1 MLLSSAE
8 QESEDNAVQIP
19 IPSQFVAYSCM
30 LHLDSLKIHPSKTI
44 EEHILA
50 ILYHT
55 WVETKTTDDLHCNTI
70 MDTVP
75 LSKMT
80 EFAHRIAYMQ
90 VPGQKNNTDCGVFTA
105 NYADEFVTNIQKLLN
120 RRESTVVTQQMYDA
134 RKWGWLNNDW
144 FKKFRV
150 TRPDT
155 HLGISMRAS
164 LTHRLD
170 TLRNEYNAAVAQE
183 KKKSEVSS
191 LNSSVATMNNS
202 GGGSGGSSTSSGV
215 AQVGGMQVNSTQV
228 NNAGSS
234 SSGVA
239 QVGGMQVNSTQV
251 NNAGSS
257 RSGVA
262 QVSSMQ
268 VSSTHANSTK
278 SDSTKSDSTKSD
290 STKSESTKSESNNHK
305 RRRSTS
311 QSGDNNDHNES
322 SNVKLSNESGAE
334 SHNELSSALSLKK
347 TDDRPCVKALD
358 IITVTFKDE
367 TPKKCQVRVDVDGKF
382 CVFALD
388 RSYKQEFLLED
399 AESWSHAQ
407 KTKTKT
413 TKTKTTT
420 TKTKKQKTMIEVN
433 PTTRSK
439 PQIKPTNKRK
449 RESEEEATRKTVLDA
464 MNANSNS
471 IWTLQSVSIFFVALD
486 YTVRT

>member
-75 LSKMT
+75 LSKMS

-105 NYADEFVTNIQKLLN
+105 NYADEFVTNIQASIN
-120 RRESTVVTQQMYDA
+120 RRKSTVVTQQMYDA

-234 SSGVA
+234 
-239 QVGGMQVNSTQV
+239 
-251 NNAGSS
+251 

-268 VSSTHANSTK
+268 VSSTHAN
-278 SDSTKSDSTKSD
+278 STKSDSTKSD

-334 SHNELSSALSLKK
+334 SPNELSGALSLKK
-347 TDDRPCVKALD
+347 TDDRPCVKVLD

>member
-8 QESEDNAVQIP
+8 QDNAVQIP

-234 SSGVA
+234 
-239 QVGGMQVNSTQV
+239 
-251 NNAGSS
+251 

-268 VSSTHANSTK
+268 VSSTHVN
-278 SDSTKSDSTKSD
+278 STKSD

-388 RSYKQEFLLED
+388 GSYKQEFLLED

>member
-8 QESEDNAVQIP
+8 QDNAVQIP

-234 SSGVA
+234 
-239 QVGGMQVNSTQV
+239 
-251 NNAGSS
+251 

-268 VSSTHANSTK
+268 VSSTHAN
-278 SDSTKSDSTKSD
+278 STKSD

-347 TDDRPCVKALD
+347 TDDRPCVKVLD

-367 TPKKCQVRVDVDGKF
+367 TPKKCQVRVDVEGKF

-471 IWTLQSVSIFFVALD
+471 KWTIQSVSIFFVALD

>member
-1 MLLSSAE
+1 
-8 QESEDNAVQIP
+8 
-19 IPSQFVAYSCM
+19 
-30 LHLDSLKIHPSKTI
+30 
-44 EEHILA
+44 
-50 ILYHT
+50 
-55 WVETKTTDDLHCNTI
+55 
-70 MDTVP
+70 
-75 LSKMT
+75 
-80 EFAHRIAYMQ
+80 
-90 VPGQKNNTDCGVFTA
+90 
-105 NYADEFVTNIQKLLN
+105 
-120 RRESTVVTQQMYDA
+120 
-134 RKWGWLNNDW
+134 
-144 FKKFRV
+144 
-150 TRPDT
+150 
-155 HLGISMRAS
+155 
-164 LTHRLD
+164 
-170 TLRNEYNAAVAQE
+170 
-183 KKKSEVSS
+183 
-191 LNSSVATMNNS
+191 
-202 GGGSGGSSTSSGV
+202 
-215 AQVGGMQVNSTQV
+215 MQVNSTQV
-228 NNAGSS
+228 NNASSS

-239 QVGGMQVNSTQV
+239 QVSGMQVNSTQV

-262 QVSSMQ
+262 QVGSMQ
-268 VSSTHANSTK
+268 VSSTHVNSTK

-290 STKSESTKSESNNHK
+290 STKSDSTKSDSSNHK

-322 SNVKLSNESGAE
+322 SDVKLSNESGAE
-334 SHNELSSALSLKK
+334 SPNELSGALSLKK
-347 TDDRPCVKALD
+347 TDDRPCVKVLD

-367 TPKKCQVRVDVDGKF
+367 TPKKCQVRVDVEGKF

-413 TKTKTTT
+413 TKTTT

-439 PQIKPTNKRK
+439 SQIKPTKKRK

-471 IWTLQSVSIFFVALD
+471 KWTIQSVSIFFVALD

>member
-8 QESEDNAVQIP
+8 QDNAVQIP

-75 LSKMT
+75 LSKMS

-105 NYADEFVTNIQKLLN
+105 NYADEFVTNIQASIN
-120 RRESTVVTQQMYDA
+120 RRKSTVVTQQMYDA

-234 SSGVA
+234 
-239 QVGGMQVNSTQV
+239 
-251 NNAGSS
+251 

-268 VSSTHANSTK
+268 VSSTHAN
-278 SDSTKSDSTKSD
+278 STKSDSTKSD

-334 SHNELSSALSLKK
+334 SPNELSGALSLKK
-347 TDDRPCVKALD
+347 TDDRPCVKVLD

>member
-105 NYADEFVTNIQKLLN
+105 NYADEFVTNIQASIN

-228 NNAGSS
+228 NNASSS

-239 QVGGMQVNSTQV
+239 QVSGMQVNSTQV

-262 QVSSMQ
+262 QVGSMQ
-268 VSSTHANSTK
+268 VSSTHVN
-278 SDSTKSDSTKSD
+278 STKSD

-322 SNVKLSNESGAE
+322 SDVKLSNESGAE
-334 SHNELSSALSLKK
+334 SPNELSGALSLKK
-347 TDDRPCVKALD
+347 TDDRPCVKVLD

-367 TPKKCQVRVDVDGKF
+367 TPKKCQVRVDVEGKF

-439 PQIKPTNKRK
+439 SQIKPTKKRK

-471 IWTLQSVSIFFVALD
+471 KWTIQSVSIFFVALD

>member
-8 QESEDNAVQIP
+8 QDNAVQIP

-75 LSKMT
+75 LSKMS

-105 NYADEFVTNIQKLLN
+105 NYADEFVTNIQASIN

-234 SSGVA
+234 RSGVA
-239 QVGGMQVNSTQV
+239 QVG
-251 NNAGSS
+251 
-257 RSGVA
+257 
-262 QVSSMQ
+262 SMQ
-268 VSSTHANSTK
+268 VSSTHVN
-278 SDSTKSDSTKSD
+278 STKSD

-322 SNVKLSNESGAE
+322 SDVKLSNESGAE
-334 SHNELSSALSLKK
+334 SPNELSGALSLKK
-347 TDDRPCVKALD
+347 TDDRPCVKVLD

-439 PQIKPTNKRK
+439 SQIKPTKKRK